1 MTGFS
6 GMDIETVE
14 QLAAQLKGKAN
25 EIDGLMGS
33 IDALIEQLQAVWK
46 GQDAIMFRDWWVS
59 QHRPN
64 LMHAREAIDG
74 LGQSALNNASEQ
86 RQVSGR

>member
-1 MTGFS
+1 MSNFS
-6 GMDIETVE
+6 GMDFDTVE
-14 QLAAQLKGKAN
+14 QLAHQLKAKAH
-25 EIDGLMGS
+25 D
-33 IDALIEQLQAVWK
+33 IEQIVGNIDRMVNELQGVWK
-46 GQDAIMFRDWWVS
+46 GHDAAQFRDWWTS

-64 LMHAREAIDG
+64 LVRAREAIDG